1 MRGILNTI
9 IVAVMMVGMNAT
21 DEAMRLLSIGQ
32 YKDGWADYEQRLVPA
47 NITLKKPLWD
57 GSPCPDK
64 TLLVR
69 GEQGLGDVFHFM
81 RYLPLVRERFAGR
94 VLFRCDQRLE
104 PLLRLSPITEPM
116 VFGTGIDCDC
126 QLFLMSCPHV
136 LGLPDPADSPQ
147 PPYLLPSD
155 PLTEVWREQL
165 PRGFNV
171 GIVWQGN
178 PAFHKNHLRSFPL
191 ASFSPI
197 AAIDDVRL
205 VSLQQTPTDGCGF
218 PVTEFT
224 DLDKHAAFMD
234 TAAILANLDLVVT
247 CDTAIAHLAGAM
259 GRRVWLALSTA
270 PDWRWTLKGDSTP
283 WYPTM
288 RLFRQ
293 QVAGDWGEVFTRIA
307 NELRK
312 LV

>member
-1 MRGILNTI
+1 MRGILNAI
-9 IVAVMMVGMNAT
+9 IVAVMMVVMNAT

-32 YKDGWADYEQRLVPA
+32 YKDGWAAYEQRLVPA
-47 NITLKKPLWD
+47 NITLKKPFWD
-57 GSPCPDK
+57 GEPHPDK

-81 RYLPLVRERFAGR
+81 RYLPLVRERSAGR

-104 PLLRLSPITEPM
+104 PLLRLSPITDPM
-116 VFGTGIDCDC
+116 VFGTGIDCDY

-136 LGLPDPADSPQ
+136 LGLHDPADSLR
-147 PPYLLPSD
+147 PPYVCPSAPLIEAWRERLPS
-155 PLTEVWREQL
+155 
-165 PRGFNV
+165 GFKV

-178 PAFHKNHLRSFPL
+178 SAFNKNHLRSFPL
-191 ASFSPI
+191 SSFAPL
-197 AAIDDVRL
+197 AAINGVRL
-205 VSLQQTPTDGCGF
+205 ISLQQQPTADCGF
-218 PVTEFT
+218 PVTEFA

-234 TAAILANLDLVVT
+234 TAAILASLDLVVT

-288 RLFRQ
+288 RFFRQ

-307 NELRK
+307 DELRE